1 MNFFVYILQSLT
13 TNRLYIGQTNDLQDR
28 FRRHNIGLVPSTRN
42 ERPWMLRHME
52 EYETRNE
59 AIKRETYLK
68 SLKSSK
74 YILDKIIERK

>member
-1 MNFFVYILQSLT
+1 
-13 TNRLYIGQTNDLQDR
+13 
-28 FRRHNIGLVPSTRN
+28 
-42 ERPWMLRHME
+42 ME